1 MDSLFLLWLPILLAA
16 VFVFIVSSILHMAIP
31 IHKNDFRK
39 LPDEEA
45 VLAAMR
51 KHGVTPGDYMFPCAA
66 SMKEMSSPEMVKKLE
81 QGPVGNMT
89 IIPSGPFNMGRNLLQ
104 WFLYCVLIGTFVA
117 YTGMFALPPGS
128 EYGRVFQ
135 VTGAAAVLGYAFAS
149 IPNSIWKG
157 VSWST
162 TGRFVVDGVLYALV
176 TAGTF
181 GWLWPAA

>member
-1 MDSLFLLWLPILLAA
+1 MDYLMELWPPILLSA
-16 VFVFIVSSILHMAIP
+16 VFVFVASSVLHMVLP
-31 IHKNDFRK
+31 IHKGDYKK
-39 LPDEEA
+39 LAGEDA
-45 VLAAMR
+45 LTSALRGQVA
-51 KHGVTPGDYMFPCAA
+51 PGDYMFPWSG